1 MADLTS
7 TIFIQ
12 GSVGNQSVSWSH
24 TATITDIVDAGT
36 RFEGRPGGGSGY
48 TSMDDTISGTNSSP
62 IFEQLTPNYLF
73 NKNDASSIY
82 TSVQLE
88 LTGGVKV
95 MALDIAPGGCA
106 VIMDNDGTGMIDYS
120 ATITDVTLIGVILI
134 TNNPTMKAGVGIL
147 STLTALKAV

>member
-36 RFEGRPGGGSGY
+36 RLEGRSGGSGI
-48 TSMDDTISGTNSSP
+48 TAMNDNVTVGVASP

-73 NKNDASSIY
+73 NKNDASSMY
-82 TSVQLE
+82 TSAHCI
-88 LTGGVKV
+88 LTGDTKSV
-95 MALDIAPGGCA
+95 MLFIAPGGCA
-106 VIMDNDGTGMIDYS
+106 IMMDVDNSGMIDYS
-120 ATITDVTLIGVILI
+120 GTNTDTTTIGVIAVS
-134 TNNPTMKAGVGIL
+134 NDQAVVGGYGKL
-147 STLTALKAV
+147 ATLTALKAV